1 MSSRRRRLATKTM
14 YLYLIEAP
22 RTARCRRTRR
32 PCGRE
37 SLESIDPWVSRRSQ
51 AKKERSWVRDIEVDG
66 SRPADAHSCKL
77 RRCNVLPSHLS
88 VVKAN
93 ISLWVRKAPL
103 NGSKPQLQPA
113 HSPPRRRAGRATASR
128 LVVASNH
135 PAMCRWSGRCRRA
148 GTIRCPAKSSL
159 TSRISSHSPAPSV
172 QPLRTS
178 TALPVRLQH
187 RSVASA
193 RDARA
198 LPDQD

>member
-1 MSSRRRRLATKTM
+1 M

-128 LVVASNH
+128 LVVASNQ
-135 PAMCRWSGRCRRA
+135 PAMCRWWPGRCRRA
-148 GTIRCPAKSSL
+148 GTRLGAPRESSL
-159 TSRISSHSPAPSV
+159 TSRISSHSRARPLV
-172 QPLRTS
+172 HPLRTS
-178 TALPVRLQH
+178 TALP
-187 RSVASA
+187 ASLGCRA
-193 RDARA
+193 PATRRA